1 MTIHAKFPSL
11 GDTKNWAPAE
21 KRQAAAPLRKVL
33 ASRRTIRGQIAIFV
47 MLAVAILLGLA
58 ALLGA
63 GLYQLSLR
71 SDQSAV
77 IAERALAA
85 SQFDTGIAQSRY
97 HASRYAVT
105 GNEESIQAAFAS
117 LEDASKRLDRSMATD
132 VTEATSQERIAWLRD
147 QVSSFRPELVALQ
160 SSVSTY
166 GPQEDA
172 ATLAQAID
180 VSGSLLSG
188 QIGEIEGEL
197 SDAAE
202 RSKNEL
208 ERLKFWMSI
217 GALALILACGLVV
230 VLAARRMA
238 GQVSHSLGEITG
250 AMTALADGDRSIA
263 IPFVEREDEIGEM
276 ARALVIFRESAE
288 ALTNLQRKARE
299 DQQVLLRDLARGFEG
314 GMGDVVTNVA
324 AASHQLEKTASSMAG
339 AASQSVELVE
349 DVVRRMNDTSAGMT
363 SAAAATDEFA
373 MSIGEIGKQAAQSA
387 SLAQDTRTSAEL
399 ADETM
404 KDLARSASEVG
415 EVVDLIASIAD
426 RTNLLALNASIEA
439 ARGGDAGRG
448 FAVVASEVKE
458 LARQTREATESVSA
472 KIASMQASTSSSAGA
487 LTAIGERIREVEAT
501 VTTIAGAVDQQSLSS
516 QELARSLDLAVAGVG
531 EIEQSIEQ
539 LRARARDT
547 GMAADQ
553 VLGAATGLDGDARA
567 LEREATAFVEK
578 ILAA

>member
-21 KRQAAAPLRKVL
+21 SRQAAAPLRKVL

-71 SDQSAV
+71 SDQSGV

-105 GNEESIQAAFAS
+105 GNEESIKAAFAS

-238 GQVSHSLGEITG
+238 GQVSYSLGEITG
-250 AMTALADGDRSIA
+250 AMTALAEGDSSIA

-501 VTTIAGAVDQQSLSS
+501 ATTIAGAVDQQSLSS

-539 LRARARDT
+539 LRERARET

-567 LEREATAFVEK
+567 LEREATAFVGK

>member
-11 GDTKNWAPAE
+11 GYTKNWAPAE
-21 KRQAAAPLRKVL
+21 KRQAAASLRKVL

-97 HASRYAVT
+97 YASRYAAT

-147 QVSSFRPELVALQ
+147 QVSSFRPELVALR

-238 GQVSHSLGEITG
+238 GCRIVDPSH
-250 AMTALADGDRSIA
+250 
-263 IPFVEREDEIGEM
+263 
-276 ARALVIFRESAE
+276 
-288 ALTNLQRKARE
+288 
-299 DQQVLLRDLARGFEG
+299 
-314 GMGDVVTNVA
+314 
-324 AASHQLEKTASSMAG
+324 
-339 AASQSVELVE
+339 
-349 DVVRRMNDTSAGMT
+349 
-363 SAAAATDEFA
+363 
-373 MSIGEIGKQAAQSA
+373 
-387 SLAQDTRTSAEL
+387 
-399 ADETM
+399 
-404 KDLARSASEVG
+404 
-415 EVVDLIASIAD
+415 
-426 RTNLLALNASIEA
+426 
-439 ARGGDAGRG
+439 
-448 FAVVASEVKE
+448 
-458 LARQTREATESVSA
+458 
-472 KIASMQASTSSSAGA
+472 
-487 LTAIGERIREVEAT
+487 
-501 VTTIAGAVDQQSLSS
+501 
-516 QELARSLDLAVAGVG
+516 
-531 EIEQSIEQ
+531 
-539 LRARARDT
+539 
-547 GMAADQ
+547 
-553 VLGAATGLDGDARA
+553 
-567 LEREATAFVEK
+567 
-578 ILAA
+578 